1 MAGSELDPGASPLAL
16 FGAELRR
23 LREEK
28 GITQEDIA
36 DYTHVS
42 KSLVSQI
49 ENAKR
54 TPQWTFTEQVEKL
67 LNVQGEPL
75 LRLMPLVVKS
85 GPTWFRQWPK
95 VEATAH
101 SLRTWQPLVVPGLL
115 QTRSYARAILRGQP
129 GITDERV
136 DEATE
141 ARLAR
146 QTVFDRP
153 EPPIYAAVIDEGVLT
168 RPIGGAQVMREQLTH
183 LLKTLTHPCITLQI
197 VPMDAVPTIGLL
209 GGFVIAQQ
217 PQGPDTVYLDSA
229 ADGEVTDREDRVRT
243 VNVRFD
249 AIRSYARPVNETADA
264 IRMKMEMFQGE

>member
-1 MAGSELDPGASPLAL
+1 MAGKDLDPGASPLAL

-28 GITQEDIA
+28 GITQEEIA

-49 ENAKR
+49 ETAKR
-54 TPQWTFTEQVEKL
+54 TPQWGFTEQVEKL
-67 LNVQGEPL
+67 LDLKGEPL
-75 LRLMPLVVKS
+75 LRLLPLVLKS
-85 GPTWFRQWPK
+85 GPTWFCQWPK
-95 VEATAH
+95 IEAGAD

-115 QTRSYARAILRGQP
+115 QTRDYARAILRGQP

-136 DEATE
+136 NEATE
-141 ARLAR
+141 SRLAR
-146 QTVFDRP
+146 QAVFDRP
-153 EPPIYAAVIDEGVLT
+153 EPPMYAAVVDEGVLQ
-168 RPIGGAQVMREQLTH
+168 RPIGGAEVMREQLDH
-183 LLKTLTHPCITLQI
+183 LHKVLAHPCITLQI
-197 VPMDAVPTIGLL
+197 IPLDAVPTIGLL

-243 VNVRFD
+243 VSLRFD
-249 AIRSYARPVNETADA
+249 AIRSYARPVNETVEA
-264 IRMKMEMFQGE
+264 IRKKMEMFENE

>member
-1 MAGSELDPGASPLAL
+1 MTASELDPGASPLAL

-23 LREEK
+23 LREDK
-28 GITQEDIA
+28 GLTQEDIA
-36 DYTHVS
+36 DHTHVS

-54 TPQWTFTEQVEKL
+54 TPQWNFTEQVETL
-67 LNVQGEPL
+67 LNLNGEL
-75 LRLMPLVVKS
+75 LRLLPLVIKT

-95 VEATAH
+95 IEADAH
-101 SLRTWQPLVVPGLL
+101 NLRTWQPLVIPGLL
-115 QTRSYARAILRGQP
+115 QTRDYARAILRGQP
-129 GITDERV
+129 GITEERV
-136 DEATE
+136 NEATE

-153 EPPIYAAVIDEGVLT
+153 EPPMYAAMIDEIVLS
-168 RPIGGAQVMREQLTH
+168 RPIGGAQVMREQLEH
-183 LLKTLTHPCITLQI
+183 LLKVVDHPCITLQI

-243 VNVRFD
+243 VSVRFD
-249 AIRSYARPVNETADA
+249 AIRSYARPVNETPDV
-264 IRMKMEMFQGE
+264 IREKMVVYERA

>member
-23 LREEK
+23 LREER
-28 GITQEDIA
+28 GITQEEIA
-36 DYTHVS
+36 AYTHVS

-54 TPQWTFTEQVEKL
+54 TPQWNFAEQVERL
-67 LNVQGEPL
+67 LDLHGEPL
-75 LRLMPLVVKS
+75 IRLMPLVVKS
-85 GPTWFRQWPK
+85 GPTWFRQWPRI
-95 VEATAH
+95 EATAH

-115 QTRSYARAILRGQP
+115 QTRSYARAILSGQP
-129 GITDERV
+129 GITDDRV
-136 DEATE
+136 EEATE

-168 RPIGGAQVMREQLTH
+168 RPIGGATVMREQLGH
-183 LLKTLTHPCITLQI
+183 LLKALDHPCITVQI

-249 AIRSYARPVNETADA
+249 AIRSYARPVNETAEA
-264 IRMKMEMFQGE
+264 IREKMEMFHGE